1 MDGVY
6 QVKTFQYRIKDGN
19 VRDKLNKW
27 ASKVNL
33 VWNFCV
39 EQQRWARSR
48 ARKFLSAYDFQKLT
62 AGSSKEL
69 GLNSATIQMI
79 GARFV
84 ESSIQHKKICKF
96 RSYKKN
102 LGWIPFRGDCIKIN
116 DGIIK
121 FNGSTFKFW
130 NSREILGTI
139 KSGSFSC
146 DVLGNWYIN
155 VTTNYEAELY
165 CDNGEVGIDLGSK
178 DIATLSNGTKYENPK
193 FYRQLETKL
202 GKAQRAGKKKQ
213 AKKISKKISN
223 QRKDYLHKMTT
234 EIANNN
240 KLIVVGDI
248 GSKKLAK
255 TRMAKSTNDAAWG
268 MIKTL
273 LGYKA
278 IERGGVCLVVNE
290 ANTTRVCHV
299 CGVVSDNSPKGL
311 SGLGIREWQCNDCG
325 TIHDRDVNASLN
337 ILALGCKSLANKQ
350 HNAA

>member
-1 MDGVY
+1 MDGVCK
-6 QVKTFQYRIKDGN
+6 VKTFQFRIKDSTTKKKL
-19 VRDKLNKW
+19 DKI
-27 ASKVNL
+27 ASAVNF

-39 EQQRWARSR
+39 EQQKWGRSR
-48 ARKFLSAYDFQKLT
+48 SRKFLSAYDFQKLT

-79 GARFV
+79 GARMV
-84 ESSIQHKKICKF
+84 ESSIQHKRICRF
-96 RSYKKN
+96 RSYKRN
-102 LGWIPFRGDCIKIN
+102 LGWIPFRGDCIKI
-116 DGIIK
+116 GEVIK
-121 FNGSTFKFW
+121 FNGITFKFW
-130 NSREILGTI
+130 NSRQIMGNI

-155 VTTNYEAELY
+155 VTTDYEAELY
-165 CDNGEVGIDLGSK
+165 CGDGEVGIDLGSK
-178 DIATLSNGTKYENPK
+178 EIATLSNGTKYDNPRY
-193 FYRQLETKL
+193 YRQLETKL

-248 GSKKLAK
+248 GSKKLARTK
-255 TRMAKSTNDAAWG
+255 MAKSTHDASWG

-273 LGYKA
+273 LRYKA
-278 IERGGVCLVVNE
+278 IEHGGECLVVNE
-290 ANTTRVCHV
+290 ANTTRVCHA
-299 CGVVSDNSPKGL
+299 CGVISDNSPKGL

-325 TIHDRDVNASLN
+325 TNHDRDVNASRN
-337 ILALGCKSLANKQ
+337 ILAIGRNSLANKQ
-350 HNAA
+350 CNAA